1 MADLQK
7 PGSPDLEKKKP
18 KVARRMTGKCWM
30 AEDFPM
36 SLTQLLPVLEVIG
49 NANKHIAR
57 VAKFLHKYGDM
68 SLFPVKLQVGL
79 PVAMMSLFTSP
90 SSLSLGRFGPS
101 ATHPSSFLACC
112 FGQGDSWEEKASES
126 SHAHQ

>member
-1 MADLQK
+1 MRHALTTKACTARILNLIPSADLQK

-68 SLFPVKLQVGL
+68 SLFPVKLQVR
-79 PVAMMSLFTSP
+79 PQDTQCSLLAWFA
-90 SSLSLGRFGPS
+90 LLGF
-101 ATHPSSFLACC
+101 
-112 FGQGDSWEEKASES
+112 
-126 SHAHQ
+126 